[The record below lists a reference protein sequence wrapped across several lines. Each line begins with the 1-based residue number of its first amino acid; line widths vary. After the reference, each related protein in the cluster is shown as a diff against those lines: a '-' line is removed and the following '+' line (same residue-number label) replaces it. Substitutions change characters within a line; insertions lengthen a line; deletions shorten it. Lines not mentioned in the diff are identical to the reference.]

1 MRITARGYEF
11 DRAEVEAMST
21 RPVEAADGAAY
32 TEVVIRLRRAGA
44 DGDAAR
50 LNPPDPR
57 PAAAEPE
64 TPQLCDLL
72 RCFEEACYGAA
83 FIGRGTLRAHRR
95 ANPLKFPFLC
105 AEGPGDGL
113 VDEAVAAGWLEP
125 HLRRGNAYLGLTA
138 RAREWRSRCRAEA

>member
-1 MRITARGYEF
+1 MRITAKGYEF
-11 DRAEVEAMST
+11 DRGEVEAMSS

-32 TEVVIRLRRAGA
+32 TEVVIRLRGPAPE
-44 DGDAAR
+44 GDAGR
-50 LNPPDPR
+50 LNPPAPKA
-57 PAAAEPE
+57 PPEPE

-72 RCFEEACYGAA
+72 RCFAEAAYGAA
-83 FIGRGTLRAHRR
+83 FISRGTLRGHRR
-95 ANPLKFPFLC
+95 ANPHRFPFLC

-138 RAREWRSRCRAEA
+138 RAREWGSRCRAD